1 MIDPSIAHMVT
12 VGEKSGELEQMLR
25 MISENLEASSDLVVE
40 RLSAVVE
47 PVIIVFMA
55 IIIGIIAYATLMPL
69 FQYSITQF

>member
-1 MIDPSIAHMVT
+1 VIDPSIAHMVT